1 MNARW
6 LLALPIAAAALA
18 SATYCCVPPTPHVPP
33 VVGPAEASVPP
44 TIPSSSL
51 RGFFDL
57 HAHPLSSLGFAGKLM
72 YGGVDFAPGGGALL
86 PADPDCNKDV
96 RAKSLRQALGHDEST
111 HGSWGLDIDPV
122 DLLDGKFGVQN
133 SCGDAIRQLVISAL
147 QAVLG
152 ANNPPSSAS
161 GDPGF
166 PDWPVWSDVTHQ
178 AMYIDWIQRAHD
190 HGLSVMVAFTV
201 NNETLA
207 DTVAGPGD
215 SPDDDKASSDL
226 QIAEIKN
233 LASRHADWMEVAY
246 NSDDL
251 HRIVSAGK
259 LALVLGLEVDNI
271 GDFNRKPGLTIDDVK
286 AEITRLYAEGV
297 RYLFPVHLIDNPF
310 GTTAAYQDIFN
321 LSNLREA
328 GHFWNLVCAN
338 AGDNVTYRYALGNP
352 LTETLDLDPPSIL
365 TAELAAAMVAKLGM
379 LGDTYDPPIVPT
391 CPAGI
396 GMVNSPGLTELGRA
410 AIQEM
415 MRQGMILD
423 VDHMS
428 QASVNDALSIAEAQR
443 YPVNSG
449 HNTVRRGAGTER
461 ALTAAQYA
469 RIGRLHGMAGV
480 GSAQTRDSDWL
491 ALYQDVAASLGRTD
505 GIGFGTDASG
515 LSPLMPP
522 PPAHRFNYAP
532 DFPKSSTDGFSWD
545 YNDAGVAHYGMIADF
560 LHGLPTLDGGATVVS
575 NLQTGAQYF
584 YETWRLVE
592 AYREAHGLDAGAIA
606 SPGATDAGG
615 LPAALASRVCPDHKQ
630 ADLWGVCVK
639 AGAKPV
645 ASNTRASSP
654 APLRG
659 TADEATLTPGAYTLV
674 LVTGDPSTHK
684 RAGFNVEVTA
694 IGRRITLRPQGGKP
708 GAKVPKATGGFRRE
722 HFVMRIDADDQ
733 VLMLSAKASRPGTL
747 NDVRGAFVAHT
758 GGRAGVGGIFAL
770 KMTSTLS
777 RTPTGVKAYGE
788 LPTFLAGLHAK

>member
-1 MNARW
+1 
-6 LLALPIAAAALA
+6 
-18 SATYCCVPPTPHVPP
+18 
-33 VVGPAEASVPP
+33 
-44 TIPSSSL
+44 
-51 RGFFDL
+51 
-57 HAHPLSSLGFAGKLM
+57 M
-72 YGGVDFAPGGGALL
+72 YGGVDFASGGGALL

-111 HGSWGLDIDPV
+111 HGSWGLDLDPV

-133 SCGDAIRQLVISAL
+133 PCGDVIRQLVISAL
-147 QAVLG
+147 QSVLL
-152 ANNPPSSAS
+152 ANNPSSNAS

-166 PDWPVWSDVTHQ
+166 ADWPVWNDVTHQ
-178 AMYIDWIQRAHD
+178 AMYIDWIQRAHE

-226 QIAEIKN
+226 QIAEIKK
-233 LASRHADWMEVAY
+233 LASRHSDWMEVAY

-251 HRIVSAGK
+251 ARIVSAGK
-259 LALVLGLEVDNI
+259 LALILGLEVDNI
-271 GDFNRKPGLTIDDVK
+271 GDFNRKAGLTIDDVK
-286 AEITRLYAEGV
+286 AEIARLYNEGV

-338 AGDNVTYRYALGNP
+338 AGDNVSYRYALGNP

-379 LGDTYDPPIVPT
+379 LGDTYDPPIVPS

-396 GMVNSPGLTELGRA
+396 GMVNSLGLTELGKA

-449 HNTVRRGAGTER
+449 HNAVRRGAGTER

-480 GSAQTRDSDWL
+480 GSAQTSDSDWL

-515 LSPLMPP
+515 LSPLMPAYSGQP
-522 PPAHRFNYAP
+522 ERSFRPHPSARSGHP
-532 DFPKSSTDGFSWD
+532 S
-545 YNDAGVAHYGMIADF
+545 ADRSN
-560 LHGLPTLDGGATVVS
+560 AT
-575 NLQTGAQYF
+575 
-584 YETWRLVE
+584 
-592 AYREAHGLDAGAIA
+592 
-606 SPGATDAGG
+606 SP
-615 LPAALASRVCPDHKQ
+615 SRR
-630 ADLWGVCVK
+630 
-639 AGAKPV
+639 
-645 ASNTRASSP
+645 S
-654 APLRG
+654 
-659 TADEATLTPGAYTLV
+659 EATHG
-674 LVTGDPSTHK
+674 
-684 RAGFNVEVTA
+684 
-694 IGRRITLRPQGGKP
+694 
-708 GAKVPKATGGFRRE
+708 
-722 HFVMRIDADDQ
+722 
-733 VLMLSAKASRPGTL
+733 
-747 NDVRGAFVAHT
+747 
-758 GGRAGVGGIFAL
+758 
-770 KMTSTLS
+770 
-777 RTPTGVKAYGE
+777 
-788 LPTFLAGLHAK
+788 